1 MDVGCVRENSGGVV
15 VGSVE
20 EMASAAVELLNDPQ
34 RRERLARDGRATAA
48 ERHNWDRIAETY
60 EKQCFLVTQQRAA
73 KKALAPD
80 THMFAGLGLGR
91 PKRQPVLLLRLRGAL
106 ATNSSSTPL
115 GAPWRCETMSRSG
128 WTLLPA
134 SVATATAAPTS
145 SKLQCTR

>member
-60 EKQCFLVTQQRAA
+60 EKQCFLVTQAV
-73 KKALAPD
+73 
-80 THMFAGLGLGR
+80 GR
-91 PKRQPVLLLRLRGAL
+91 QEGIGA
-106 ATNSSSTPL
+106 
-115 GAPWRCETMSRSG
+115 
-128 WTLLPA
+128 
-134 SVATATAAPTS
+134 
-145 SKLQCTR
+145 